1 MNAMSMGHARGL
13 STSRVSSVGTLL
25 AGKPLVLPTA
35 KVPVI
40 VQSLTRSQI
49 LALPQKSIRVR
60 VLGSVTEVNVRSAV
74 LQARCTFPKHKVGV
88 VVRGAS
94 ALNGGITITG
104 ENAIAG
110 VKLLKSPSE
119 RERGNPGLRHRV
131 LARKALHRKIQES
144 GLPVRTL
151 SKAGSDEGKLVAIID
166 NLGNAFSELKKFREE
181 YREHNG
187 GGGEPPHG
195 HGKQNA
201 GGDELP
207 RRHDIFFPPI
217 DKNKMADCILKIKD
231 GFFGCEKTCTLA
243 DKSWNITDFCLL
255 MFLAFGR
262 MHILKN
268 LSRQPFCLFLQDKV
282 FMGDDLLKVKNFNN
296 YANNTNYQTL
306 EKELPKLPF
315 DFSSRLNEHNNSLFL
330 ACHEIGRA
338 FHKSEYFRSLRTQKK
353 NIGEFVL

>member
-60 VLGSVTEVNVRSAV
+60 VLGSATEVNVRSAV

-119 RERGNPGLRHRV
+119 RERGKPGLRHRV

-144 GLPVRTL
+144 GLPMRARIL
-151 SKAGSDEGKLVAIID
+151 AKAIGNEERLVAIID
-166 NLGNAFSELKKFREE
+166 NIKSLVSELEE
-181 YREHNG
+181 IHENYRMNNTDNS
-187 GGGEPPHG
+187 
-195 HGKQNA
+195 KS
-201 GGDELP
+201 P
-207 RRHDIFFPPI
+207 RNHDIFLPPI
-217 DKNKMADCILKIKD
+217 EENKMADCILKIKND
-231 GFFGCEKTCTLA
+231 FFGCKKTCTLA
-243 DKSWNITDFCLL
+243 DKTWNVTDFCLL
-255 MFLAFGR
+255 MFLSFGR
-262 MHILKN
+262 MQILRN
-268 LSRQPFCLFLQDKV
+268 PSRKPFCLFLQEKV

-296 YANNTNYQTL
+296 YANHANYQTL
-306 EKELPKLPF
+306 AKELPRLPF
-315 DFSSRLNEHNNSLFL
+315 DLSIRPSTNNNSSFL

-338 FHKSEYFRSLRTQKK
+338 FHKSEYFRSLRTLKK
-353 NIGEFVL
+353 NIDEFVL